1 MPPVETDAGVH
12 EAVAARLADRA
23 SRYTGARRDLIQALA
38 DAGRPLT
45 VDEIVVRAP
54 KQRPSSVYRNL
65 SVFEAE
71 GVVRRLAGVGDLA
84 RFELTEALVGH
95 HHHLACQVCGAM
107 TDVHLSPDLEG
118 RLERALDDVAAA
130 EGFTLTSHV
139 LDAVGVC
146 QGCVRS
152 GATRPATVP
161 SQDR

>member
-1 MPPVETDAGVH
+1 MPPDATDAGVH
-12 EAVAARLADRA
+12 EAVAARLAGRDG
-23 SRYTGARRDLIQALA
+23 RYTGSRRDLIQALA

-45 VDEIVVRAP
+45 VDEIVVRSP

-107 TDVHLSPDLEG
+107 TDVNLSPDLER
-118 RLERALDDVAAA
+118 RLERALDDIAAA
-130 EGFTLTSHV
+130 EGFTLSSHV

-146 QGCVRS
+146 HDCARS
-152 GATRPATVP
+152 GRTRPETPP
-161 SQDR
+161 SRDR